1 MKAKFRLKTKQQSDL
16 GAIVYST
23 VELLDA
29 DGVMKEYG
37 VKDYYGESG
46 IEATEISCME
56 TGDKIDDSSK
66 LGEKIM
72 EYFEEDEYMNSE
84 FYRYNKS
91 FQSGELFTTPPDTT
105 FGSIPC
111 SADLDNEM
119 YNESI

>member
-1 MKAKFRLKTKQQSDL
+1 M
-16 GAIVYST
+16 
-23 VELLDA
+23 ELLDA

-72 EYFEEDEYMNSE
+72 EYIEEDEYMNSE